1 MSEPRPHDLLAR
13 RLMLLGLN
21 ELAKEVAAGKYHD
34 YLSPYPLP
42 ELKLV
47 NELARFATALPDKST
62 EIMAVRRDI
71 IDGKYD
77 ATKEESDEWA
87 ASPEGQAA
95 FRKLRDGK

>member
-34 YLSPYPLP
+34 FLSPYPLP
-42 ELKLV
+42 ELRLV
-47 NELARFATALPDKST
+47 NELARFATALPDKAT
-62 EIMAVRRDI
+62 EIMAVRKDI
-71 IDGKYD
+71 VEGKYD

-87 ASPEGQAA
+87 ASPEGQET
-95 FRKLRDGK
+95 FRRLTGDK